1 MCRGGV
7 EQIVTTS
14 FAVTW
19 DYRCPFAR
27 NASEHVLTALDG
39 GADWDVTWVPFS
51 LNQAH
56 VEEGDPDVWDD
67 PTKAPSLLA
76 MQAGIAVRD
85 RWPEALPAVQRALF
99 AARHDEGRD
108 IREEDVVREVL
119 QANGADADAVFQELA
134 GGQPLKVFRTEH
146 ERPVADNHVFG
157 VPTFIAG
164 GQAVFVRVM
173 DRPGSDTDRAR
184 TTIERILDLLATWPE
199 LNEFKHTSIER

>member
-1 MCRGGV
+1 M
-7 EQIVTTS
+7 TTS
-14 FAVTW
+14 FSVTW

-27 NASEHVLTALDG
+27 NASFHILTALEG
-39 GADWDVTWVPFS
+39 GAEWDVTWVPFS

-67 PTKAPSLLA
+67 EAKAPALLA

-85 RWPEALPAVQRALF
+85 RWPEVFPRVQRALF

-108 IREEDVVREVL
+108 IREEHVIRDVL
-119 QANGADADAVFQELA
+119 TANGADADAVFNEIA

-146 ERPVADNHVFG
+146 ERAVADHQVFG

-164 GQAVFVRVM
+164 DQAVFVRVM
-173 DRPGSDTDRAR
+173 DRPEGDVERAR
-184 TTIERILDLLATWPE
+184 TTVERVLDLLTSWPE
-199 LNEFKHTSIER
+199 LNEFKHTSIPR

>member
-1 MCRGGV
+1 
-7 EQIVTTS
+7 VTTS

-27 NASEHVLTALDG
+27 NASEHILTALDG

-56 VEEGDPDVWDD
+56 VEEGDRDVWDD

-146 ERPVADNHVFG
+146 ERAVADNHVFG

-173 DRPGSDTDRAR
+173 DRPGGDAERAR
-184 TTIERILDLLATWPE
+184 TTVERILDLVTGWPE
-199 LNEFKHTSIER
+199 LNEFKHTSIPR